1 MRHVK
6 IVPLMLVLISFALG
20 ACSSLDGKRNESLKQ
35 VQDEQIAL
43 NNQVQSGLVQP
54 GTPAYFG
61 EVRRVRQRWVE
72 TYLPVVDSGFEQH
85 STLLATM
92 NDPAASA
99 KTRADASTSLVEL
112 RQKLYTML
120 VEVTTFN
127 QQVQIDQASAQ
138 QAGYPWH
145 LDYPKLMHTPPQV
158 YTATA
163 VQQIPGF
170 ELASAP
176 AQPQPVQYIPLAPNV
191 PQGAQGQQGGQPAA
205 TTIPLGNPPATVAPA
220 APVAVPVAPPVGASG
235 QQNGE

>member
-1 MRHVK
+1 MRHAK
-6 IVPLMLVLISFALG
+6 IVPVLLVFINFVLG
-20 ACSSLDGKRNESLKQ
+20 ACSSLDGKRNESLRQ

-43 NNQVQSGLVQP
+43 NNQVNSGLVQP
-54 GTPAYFG
+54 GTPAYFN

-85 STLLATM
+85 NTLLATM

-99 KTRADASTSLVEL
+99 KTRASASTELVDL
-112 RQKLYTML
+112 RQKLYGML

-145 LDYPKLMHTPPQV
+145 LDYPKLLNTPPQV
-158 YTATA
+158 FTATA

-176 AQPQPVQYIPLAPNV
+176 AQPQPVQYIPLAPNA

-205 TTIPLGNPPATVAPA
+205 TSIPLGNSPTPAAS

-235 QQNGE
+235 QPNGQ